1 MSIATKCTCGSS
13 LNGICNFSND
23 CPQLVT
29 NIEKKYPI
37 GEDKPL
43 SPEMDLIYRIIEQW
57 GNAIEM
63 PNMEGWVKEYAAKQA
78 IPQGAV
84 LSDLIQ
90 AQDEYTKLLGDEIS
104 DLIGIASVHGWRS
117 TRHEKGKEL
126 REGIAMLKMT
136 QPLGL
141 PLKELTPE
149 QLAVMN
155 KTSDRLFVK
164 DDPQAGPLWVKI
176 AKPKLPGDYYCKCK
190 VDGNGKRLIVEFDKN
205 GQWGEA
211 AGYDCYEDFEI
222 IEWLDESGQ
231 SEQPIKNT

>member
-1 MSIATKCTCGSS
+1 M
-13 LNGICNFSND
+13 
-23 CPQLVT
+23 
-29 NIEKKYPI
+29 EKKYPI

-43 SPEMDLIYRIIEQW
+43 SPEMDLIYRIIEQF

-84 LSDLIQ
+84 
-90 AQDEYTKLLGDEIS
+90 
-104 DLIGIASVHGWRS
+104 
-117 TRHEKGKEL
+117 
-126 REGIAMLKMT
+126 
-136 QPLGL
+136 
-141 PLKELTPE
+141 
-149 QLAVMN
+149 
-155 KTSDRLFVK
+155 
-164 DDPQAGPLWVKI
+164 WVKI
-176 AKPKLPGDYYCKCK
+176 AKPKLLGDYYCKCK
-190 VDGNGKRLIVEFDKN
+190 VDGNEKRLIVEFDEN